1 MNKTSKHLT
10 VMDGMEA
17 VVTNAECSLHS
28 KLQGLKSAGTLILIL
43 ITLALA
49 LAATACKDKPDDPPP
64 PQPHQSTITAFG
76 KTAQVTGDAAISTA
90 DFNTAVKNLSDTL
103 IYIYSL
109 IDQLPGYEDGLI
121 NMMDRGITIV
131 IGNAAPASVNGALT
145 VGVDYLKASDREKIG
160 EDIATLV
167 AKGAFAD

>member
-1 MNKTSKHLT
+1 MKKTILAMLT
-10 VMDGMEA
+10 IAIVISAVML
-17 VVTNAECSLHS
+17 S
-28 KLQGLKSAGTLILIL
+28 
-43 ITLALA
+43 
-49 LAATACKDKPDDPPP
+49 CKDKPDDPPP